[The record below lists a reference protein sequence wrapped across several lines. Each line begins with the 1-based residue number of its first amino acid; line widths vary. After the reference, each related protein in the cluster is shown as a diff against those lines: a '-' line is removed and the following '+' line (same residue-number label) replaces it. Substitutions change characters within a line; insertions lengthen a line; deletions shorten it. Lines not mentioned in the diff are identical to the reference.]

1 MTRSKWRVA
10 LAAGVS
16 AASVTVPTMT
26 EAQTSSEAIATA
38 NAAAAEAAAKA
49 EAKNHVSNYIDLSGS
64 VGYSTNGRLSQ
75 SGPGSNGAGIGR
87 ISAYAAH
94 TVVSSR
100 DQISVTAYG
109 ENQSYT
115 SGGGSTQ
122 AFSLNGSI
130 RHTVNPRLDIY
141 ASAGASGDTGGQL
154 YNRFVSLPYAP
165 STIDPN
171 NPLPSTG
178 VIDPAF
184 VSFNRRQYRLFA
196 NGGFSHKFTARD
208 YINGS
213 VGYTKVL
220 YRGTGAD
227 LDYDTVNGSV
237 GWDRQFSE
245 RTTGGLRLG
254 ASRSDY
260 GARGNS
266 NVFNPA
272 ITARTQLSEGWDASG
287 SIGVSFVRQTSP
299 FGRSNSRDLSL
310 DASLCRRLETQ
321 SFCGNVSRSAQT
333 SIGQGLVNATT
344 AGLSYFRRINS
355 KDTLQLGASLSRSS
369 GGNIAPL
376 LLTKSTY
383 YSANA
388 SYNRKL
394 SSRLSTGIEGGA
406 RKIDQRGSSTPVD
419 ANAVIFLRYRLGDLL

>member
-1 MTRSKWRVA
+1 MNMTRSKWRVA

-16 AASVTVPTMT
+16 AASITVPTVT
-26 EAQTSSEAIATA
+26 EAQT
-38 NAAAAEAAAKA
+38 AASVAEAAAKA
-49 EAKNHVSNYIDLSGS
+49 EAKNHVSNYVDLSGS
-64 VGYSTNGRLSQ
+64 VGYSTNARLGP
-75 SGPGSNGAGIGR
+75 SGSGSNGAGIGR
-87 ISAYAAH
+87 ISAYATH
-94 TVVSSR
+94 TVVGSR

-122 AFSLNGSI
+122 SFSLNGSI
-130 RHTVNPRLDIY
+130 RHSVNPRLDIY
-141 ASAGASGDTGGQL
+141 ANAGASGDTGGQL
-154 YNRFVSLPYAP
+154 YNRFVSVPYAP

-178 VIDPAF
+178 VVDPAF
-184 VSFNRRQYRLFA
+184 VSLNRRQYRLFGS
-196 NGGFSHKFTARD
+196 GGFSHKFTARD
-208 YINGS
+208 FVNGS
-213 VGYTKVL
+213 VGYSKVF
-220 YRGTGAD
+220 YKGSGAD

-237 GWDRQFSE
+237 GWERQFNE

-254 ASRSDY
+254 ASRSNY
-260 GARGNS
+260 GARGHS
-266 NVFNPA
+266 TVFNPA

-287 SIGVSFVRQTSP
+287 SIGVSFVRQTSLL
-299 FGRSNSRDLSL
+299 GRSNSHDLSL

-344 AGLSYFRRINS
+344 AGLSYFSRINS

-369 GGNIAPL
+369 AGNIAL
-376 LLTKSTY
+376 LPTTTTTY
-383 YSANA
+383 YNANA

-394 SSRLSTGIEGGA
+394 SPRLSTGIEGGV
-406 RKIDQRGSSTPVD
+406 RKLDQRGSSTPVD